1 MPGSNGGS
9 PGDLMASETSAAA
22 SAAAH
27 QVAQLQHELSSLS
40 SSFREAESAK
50 KELQRHLQEVQCAHE
65 QLHATLRQVQQE
77 AVDKLHSAEEASAH
91 VQEGLAE
98 QVRLSQGRAAGLHAE
113 LEGLRQLHSDTAAEL
128 GRWRDMA
135 SDLEARLGEKS
146 RELEEASSQAQ
157 QVRYTAL

>member
-1 MPGSNGGS
+1 
-9 PGDLMASETSAAA
+9 MASETSAAA

-91 VQEGLAE
+91 AQEGLAE
-98 QVRLSQGRAAGLHAE
+98 QIRLSEGRAADLHAE
-113 LEGLRQLHSDTAAEL
+113 LEGLQQLHSDTAAEL

-146 RELEEASSQAQ
+146 RELEDASNQAQ
-157 QVRYTAL
+157 QVRCISA